1 MHIQELDGGQVSLEM
16 RPDEAGIVLTQL
28 QRGGG
33 FARSKGVTHD
43 LLSKDSIS
51 LIFMDEWDAPCLLS
65 MDAAGASLLRSLAE
79 GDGYRHPTTL
89 DARG

>member
-1 MHIQELDGGQVSLEM
+1 MQIQELDGGQVSLEM
-16 RPDEAGIVLTQL
+16 RPDEAGAVLARL
-28 QRGGG
+28 QRGNG

-51 LIFMDEWDAPCLLS
+51 LIFMDEWDEPCLLS

-79 GDGYRHPTTL
+79 DDGSRRSTGIG
-89 DARG
+89 ARG